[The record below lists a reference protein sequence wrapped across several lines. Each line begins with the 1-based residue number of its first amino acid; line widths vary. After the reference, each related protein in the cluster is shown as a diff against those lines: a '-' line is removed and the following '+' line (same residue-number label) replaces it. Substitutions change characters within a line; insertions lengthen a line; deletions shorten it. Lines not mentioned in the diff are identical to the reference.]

1 MTRRIDQSF
10 RGTHIAWTVRSTYI
24 SAVCVILPALLMFAP
39 ACDAD
44 DIPSAY
50 VTAANAHRVP
60 PAVLYAVGLT
70 ESRRTTP
77 HGARPWPWTLNV
89 DGRAYYYPS
98 RSAAWLAL
106 RRHVAAKRT
115 VDVGLMQVNW
125 NWHSALLQDTWRALE
140 PYHNLDAAARLLR
153 GHYDAT
159 GDWWTAIGRYHA
171 PANERRAERYRLRVG
186 RHLKDLAHVAAR

>member
-1 MTRRIDQSF
+1 MRSVYPSLYATDIAQAIRR
-10 RGTHIAWTVRSTYI
+10 T
-24 SAVCVILPALLMFAP
+24 CVVTACIVLPASCIFSP
-39 ACDAD
+39 PCDAR
-44 DIPSAY
+44 DIPHAY
-50 VTAANAHRVP
+50 VTVANAHRVP

-77 HGARPWPWTLNV
+77 HGVRPWPWTLNV

-98 RSAAWLAL
+98 RSEAWLAL

-125 NWHSALLQDTWRALE
+125 NWHSKLLKDTWRALE

-171 PANERRAERYRLRVG
+171 PANERRAARYRLRVSK
-186 RHLKDLAHVAAR
+186 HLEDLAHVAAR